1 MDAGPKPRLRER
13 LFGLDLR
20 SLALFRIGV
29 AAVLLVDLARRLG
42 DLRAH
47 YGDDGILP
55 IALLPKPGAGASDI
69 LLPFSLHSLGGS
81 PLYQGLLF
89 FVAALAGVALLL
101 GWRTRLATI
110 VAWFLTTSLYARNPL
125 VCQAGDTLL
134 RLFLFWVIFLPW
146 GACWS
151 LDARRAP
158 PPPRRVTN
166 VATGAL
172 LLQLC
177 AVLWFAALLKF
188 DPAWRRDGDAIY
200 RALAIAEMRTPLGD
214 LLFER
219 RSLMTFL
226 TFATLVQEGFVPFLL
241 FVPWKTWIFRL
252 LVVASF
258 TLFHL
263 SLALFMELGYF
274 QSLCILGWLALL
286 PSEFWDALE
295 LRWRRRRAGATKIPA
310 TEISQDPVA
319 SVAAAEPAAAVE
331 GGGTPAAPHPPL
343 GLAAKLALPFLLVY
357 VYVENLNHWNQPRA
371 PDDGVAMTALL
382 DLRDAVRRH
391 FPLQDSSLGAV
402 LGLDF
407 TWYLFAP
414 KPPAVHGWFV
424 LDATLNDGRH
434 VDLLPFCM
442 GSKETLVGFARP
454 RRGGPSDPDLR
465 WRKYLDNLIALPPD
479 KLIYRH
485 ALAAYAAE
493 TWNRAHASE
502 PTHQLKS
509 LEVDLMRE
517 TTQPDY
523 QPPTIERVRVVK
535 LDGHSANFRAAAAVD
550 LTPVI
555 VPR

>member
-1 MDAGPKPRLRER
+1 MDAGPQPRLGER

-20 SLALFRIGV
+20 SLALFRVGV
-29 AAVLLVDLARRLG
+29 AAVLLVDLARRFD

-47 YGDDGILP
+47 YGDDGVLP
-55 IALLPKPGAGASDI
+55 IALLPRPGAGASDI
-69 LLPFSLHSLGGS
+69 LLPFSLHVLGGS
-81 PLYQGLLF
+81 PLYQAILF
-89 FVAALAGVALLL
+89 VVAAAAGIALLV
-101 GWRTRLATI
+101 GWRTRVATI

-134 RLFLFWVIFLPW
+134 RLFLFWAIFLPW

-151 LDARRAP
+151 LDARGRP
-158 PPPRRVTN
+158 PLPRRLTN
-166 VATGAL
+166 MATAAL

-177 AVLWFAALLKF
+177 AILWFAALLKY

-200 RALAIAEMRTPLGD
+200 RALAIAEMRTGLGD

-219 RSLMTFL
+219 RGLMTLL

-252 LVVASF
+252 FVVGTF

-263 SLALFMELGYF
+263 SLGLFMQLGYF

-286 PSEFWDALE
+286 PTEFWDALE
-295 LRWRRRRAGATKIPA
+295 LRRRRRREGAAETA
-310 TEISQDPVA
+310 EA
-319 SVAAAEPAAAVE
+319 SAADAAANESAAVAAADAGAIALPA
-331 GGGTPAAPHPPL
+331 THPPL
-343 GLAAKLALPFLLVY
+343 GVAAKLALPLLLAY

-371 PDDGVAMTALL
+371 PDDGVAMAALL

-391 FPLQDSSLGAV
+391 FPVQDSSLGGV

-414 KPPAVHGWFV
+414 KPPSVHGWFV

-434 VDLLPFCM
+434 VDLLPVCM
-442 GSKETLVGFARP
+442 GGRETLVGFARP

-479 KLIYRH
+479 KLVYRH
-485 ALAAYAAE
+485 AFAAYAAE
-493 TWNRAHASE
+493 TWNRAHESE
-502 PTHQLKS
+502 PGRQLRS
-509 LEVDLMRE
+509 LDVVLMRE
-517 TTQPDY
+517 TTLPDY
-523 QPPTIERVRVVK
+523 QPPTIEKVRVVK
-535 LDGHSANFRAAAAVD
+535 LDGHAPSFRAAAAVD

>member
-1 MDAGPKPRLRER
+1 MDADPTPPRLVER

-20 SLALFRIGV
+20 ALALFRIGV
-29 AAVLLVDLARRLG
+29 ASVLLVDLARRLG

-47 YGDDGILP
+47 YGDDGVLP
-55 IALLPKPGAGASDI
+55 LSLVPRPGAGATDI
-69 LLPFSLHSLGGS
+69 LLPFSLHLLGGS
-81 PLYQGLLF
+81 PLWQAFLF
-89 FVAALAGVALLL
+89 LVAALAGVALLV

-110 VAWFLTTSLYARNPL
+110 VCWFLTLSLYARNPL

-134 RLFLFWVIFLPW
+134 RLFLFWAIFLPW
-146 GACWS
+146 GGCWS
-151 LDARRAP
+151 LDARRRP
-158 PPPRRVTN
+158 PAPRRRTD

-172 LLQLC
+172 ILQIC
-177 AVLWFAALLKF
+177 AILWFAALLKY

-200 RALAIAEMRTPLGD
+200 RALAIYSMRTPLGD

-219 RSLMTFL
+219 RSWMTFL

-252 LVVASF
+252 VVVGTF

-263 SLALFMELGYF
+263 SLGLFMELGYF

-286 PSEFWDALE
+286 PTEFWDALE
-295 LRWRRRRAGATKIPA
+295 RRLRRRRAAPGIEA
-310 TEISQDPVA
+310 
-319 SVAAAEPAAAVE
+319 AAAVE
-331 GGGTPAAPHPPL
+331 GGEARAPPAPVPPLAPVPLPPL
-343 GLAAKLALPFLLVY
+343 GVAAKLALPLLLAY
-357 VYVENLNHWNQPRA
+357 VFVENLNHWNQPRA
-371 PDDGVAMTALL
+371 PDDGVAMSRLL

-391 FPLQDSSLGAV
+391 DPVQNSSLGAV

-414 KPPAVHGWFV
+414 RPPSVHGWFV

-442 GSKETLVGFARP
+442 GRKETFVGFARP
-454 RRGGPSDPDLR
+454 RRDGASVPDLR
-465 WRKYLDNLIALPPD
+465 WRKYLDNLIAIPADRLV
-479 KLIYRH
+479 YRH
-485 ALAAYAAE
+485 AFAAFAAE
-493 TWNRAHASE
+493 TWNRAHADD
-502 PTHQLKS
+502 PTKQLKL

-523 QPPTIERVRVVK
+523 QPPTIERVRVVR
-535 LDGHSANFRAAAAVD
+535 LDGHAPNFRAPAAVD
-550 LTPVI
+550 LNPVI